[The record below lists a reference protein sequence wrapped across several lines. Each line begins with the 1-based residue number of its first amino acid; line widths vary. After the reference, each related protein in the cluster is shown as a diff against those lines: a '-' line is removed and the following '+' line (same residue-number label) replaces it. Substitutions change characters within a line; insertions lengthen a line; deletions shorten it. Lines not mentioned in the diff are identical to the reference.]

1 MSLAMKARQKVKRKA
16 AAKDR
21 VFGCDLVEHLQLSG
35 QDVPQVLKSCTEFVE
50 HHGIVDGIYRLSG
63 ISSNIQKLRLEFDA
77 ERSPDLNKD
86 VYLQDIHCVSSL
98 CKAYFRELP
107 NPLLTYQLY
116 DKFADAVAIQMEEG
130 RLEKIKE
137 VLKELPSPHYRTLE
151 FLMKHLVHMA
161 SHSAQTNMHVR
172 NLAIVWAPNLL
183 RSKDIEL
190 SGFNG
195 TAAFME
201 VRIQSIVVEFIL
213 THVEQIFRNA
223 PLRVGSRESLR
234 RSLLLVGPSVTYP
247 EEKYSFSYNV
257 PAVLNQGDG
266 PPQIRP
272 YHTIIELADS
282 KRKGSIK
289 AKKWKSIFNLGRSS
303 NDSRRKSHKPEDK
316 DDKEGKTR
324 LRPAKSMDSLSS
336 LPCASDDHTL
346 LGRKKSQKQ
355 LTLDRE
361 GFDGPVSLDSSFLES
376 DEYPDK
382 AKVEDVHG
390 ESEGEATAK
399 SEPTTPKVSRSS
411 LVGVAPQGRS
421 PKATHN
427 RAEKCA
433 GVHISGPFS
442 VTVPFHITSNLSLSR
457 LTRGQE
463 CPALSH
469 FSGEKEAPETA
480 GATDKPS
487 SEQKEAEMRP
497 VPAAAL
503 DKEGLAKDPAA
514 EEETRISLE
523 VQHTFSF
530 LDCQD
535 AWLGD
540 SLDENQPC
548 KGSDVGPESVD
559 CSVGS
564 LSLMDDDM
572 GSGFM
577 NELIGD
583 GMQLEM
589 FSRVQQLD
597 YLSIEDCMNE
607 HSEEDDDQYYLAMGF
622 TEEEDTPKEAD
633 HEEVYLTA
641 FDDLSP
647 LATEFQELLQP
658 DEAQAPQFPPPGNVV
673 EEQPFSLA
681 GWALPAHPTGSH
693 SGEAGVQA
701 QPSSPPGHDVGFVD
715 SHTDP
720 ELASPSTEELGVS
733 PHPGSASTELE
744 MHAKGEA
751 EPATGQPC
759 LVQGEGVDATHG
771 RDVPERA
778 ECLGQTA
785 CPAGVSESAHQRSLS
800 LEHEERSSFDH
811 EPQLH
816 APNASDVEQAGWSPW
831 APSAEADGPPQEG
844 AGMSSQHMGCA
855 LPFQEAEQLHRG
867 GVALLPQT
875 EDGPSALEGPALPG
889 ALPSSLLGS
898 SSETDQSEKALP
910 PVSPAPH
917 PEQAASSGAA
927 PPDAPSPDS
936 CIDPISMAAA
946 SPDSRP
952 ESLLQKPRHAPPTD
966 QRDALR
972 HGLCDG
978 SVHMRLTSSS
988 IKVQHVKSFP
998 VVPPKPQFAKIPPAL
1013 TPRAPAREA
1022 STPGASPPPAQDCRK
1037 KTENGLDKGSL
1048 HKPLRPV
1055 SLDAPWGPASVSA
1068 STDPLLA
1075 APEPWAPSRNCC
1087 GDGGALLKQRNSMPV
1102 SLEHYGPDC
1111 ESGRDAAQ
1119 SPHISL
1125 LDGCSFWPQGG
1136 PRGRDGHLPVKF
1148 SLPERSSNMHSAGQ
1162 DGRGEPSTPQ
1172 LPPAALPEKGVGE
1185 AGGAAPQKQRWVS
1198 WRNGG
1203 SMSFDEAV
1211 ALAKERHVAQAPV
1224 RRMQTY
1230 CYGDSE
1236 ALPGPPGTERPPAQP
1251 KPALRLLGQRP
1262 LRPLSCLA
1270 VAEGP
1275 ASGKPLAAQAPA
1287 ETSPDGRRPPSQE
1300 EPSIPADPQPRS
1312 RTGLSRVGRC
1322 PAMTEESSHSSP
1334 QERR

>member
-1 MSLAMKARQKVKRKA
+1 MTHKRGVVLQKIRRLPGRGGTCTAGPALSARSRVPVGAALRGPLRGLHGPQASLGPRAS
-16 AAKDR
+16 
-21 VFGCDLVEHLQLSG
+21 LH
-35 QDVPQVLKSCTEFVE
+35 TT
-50 HHGIVDGIYRLSG
+50 
-63 ISSNIQKLRLEFDA
+63 DA
-77 ERSPDLNKD
+77 W
-86 VYLQDIHCVSSL
+86 
-98 CKAYFRELP
+98 
-107 NPLLTYQLY
+107 
-116 DKFADAVAIQMEEG
+116 
-130 RLEKIKE
+130 
-137 VLKELPSPHYRTLE
+137 PSP
-151 FLMKHLVHMA
+151 
-161 SHSAQTNMHVR
+161 SS
-172 NLAIVWAPNLL
+172 L

-223 PLRVGSRESLR
+223 PLRGESSWALSGAGLPPPAPPR
-234 RSLLLVGPSVTYP
+234 PPQLSDLL
-247 EEKYSFSYNV
+247 
-257 PAVLNQGDG
+257 GDG

-316 DDKEGKTR
+316 GER
-324 LRPAKSMDSLSS
+324 LTVPQRPAPLVQG
-336 LPCASDDHTL
+336 A
-346 LGRKKSQKQ
+346 
-355 LTLDRE
+355 
-361 GFDGPVSLDSSFLES
+361 
-376 DEYPDK
+376 
-382 AKVEDVHG
+382 
-390 ESEGEATAK
+390 
-399 SEPTTPKVSRSS
+399 SRSTGSHAPRTKAGTWDHSLHSSPPRCSPSRNICAPRAAQGPDSDGFWAPARQPRRLPSARAGWSCRAECLAVAHPVALRYPGWFACSHSFSPTGLLSNRGVGVGAQRHLAALETPALMHLLLAGSGPQPIS
-411 LVGVAPQGRS
+411 LVGQ
-421 PKATHN
+421 H
-427 RAEKCA
+427 
-433 GVHISGPFS
+433 
-442 VTVPFHITSNLSLSR
+442 
-457 LTRGQE
+457 
-463 CPALSH
+463 
-469 FSGEKEAPETA
+469 
-480 GATDKPS
+480 PS
-487 SEQKEAEMRP
+487 
-497 VPAAAL
+497 
-503 DKEGLAKDPAA
+503 A
-514 EEETRISLE
+514 EEDSSSL
-523 VQHTFSF
+523 
-530 LDCQD
+530 
-535 AWLGD
+535 AWILPGALEWLTQRRGPR
-540 SLDENQPC
+540 SSTGLDENQPC

-583 GMQLEM
+583 GMQVSPM
-589 FSRVQQLD
+589 
-597 YLSIEDCMNE
+597 
-607 HSEEDDDQYYLAMGF
+607 A
-622 TEEEDTPKEAD
+622 TPQVAE
-633 HEEVYLTA
+633 
-641 FDDLSP
+641 
-647 LATEFQELLQP
+647 
-658 DEAQAPQFPPPGNVV
+658 PQFQFVRRFVGK
-673 EEQPFSLA
+673 
-681 GWALPAHPTGSH
+681 GSH
-693 SGEAGVQA
+693 LNLRCSIAR
-701 QPSSPPGHDVGFVD
+701 SPRI
-715 SHTDP
+715 
-720 ELASPSTEELGVS
+720 
-733 PHPGSASTELE
+733 
-744 MHAKGEA
+744 
-751 EPATGQPC
+751 PAVT
-759 LVQGEGVDATHG
+759 
-771 RDVPERA
+771 
-778 ECLGQTA
+778 
-785 CPAGVSESAHQRSLS
+785 
-800 LEHEERSSFDH
+800 
-811 EPQLH
+811 
-816 APNASDVEQAGWSPW
+816 
-831 APSAEADGPPQEG
+831 
-844 AGMSSQHMGCA
+844 
-855 LPFQEAEQLHRG
+855 
-867 GVALLPQT
+867 
-875 EDGPSALEGPALPG
+875 
-889 ALPSSLLGS
+889 
-898 SSETDQSEKALP
+898 
-910 PVSPAPH
+910 
-917 PEQAASSGAA
+917 SSGAA